1 MTYPLSIPMKT
12 KFFFALLLCFVMTTA
27 RCQVQYPFQD
37 AHLSFEERA
46 ADLCKRLTLDEKA
59 GLMMNHSRPVL
70 RLGIKPFQW
79 WGEALHG
86 SARTGLATVFPQAI
100 GMAASFDDNLLE
112 KVFDVASIETR
123 AKYNVAAKT
132 GRYDISWSVS
142 LWTPNVN
149 IFRDPRWGRGQ
160 ETYGEDPYL
169 TSRMGYAVVKGLQG
183 GIGKQKYYRAFA
195 CAKHFAVHSGPEW
208 NRHSFSAD
216 LLSARDLHETYL
228 PAFKYLVE
236 KACVKEV
243 MCAYNSIDGEPCC
256 SDNHLLQQILR
267 DEWGFQGIVVSDCG
281 AIDDIWQPKSH
292 AVVLDAAQASARAL
306 QAGTDLNCGETYA
319 TLPQAVTKGFVD
331 ESYLDK
337 SVQRLIKGRIQL
349 GDFDPDSV
357 TSWNNITM
365 KDVSTNESRLLA
377 LKMAQK
383 SMTLL
388 YNAHGILPLSKS
400 QKQIVVMGPNANDSI
415 MMWGNYNGTPRHT
428 VTILD
433 GIRQKIGADHVKYI
447 EGCGLV
453 ENNKQNDQVR
463 TAEELVQQTGD
474 IQTII
479 FVGGISPKLEG
490 EEMPVHVAGFK
501 GGDREDIELPAVQ
514 RELIDA
520 LFKAGKKVILVNCS
534 GSAVGLVP
542 EVAHTQAI
550 LQAWY
555 PGEQGGTAVAD
566 VLFGDFNPAGKLPV
580 TFYRNASQLPDYQ
593 DYRMSNRTY
602 RYMKDKPLF
611 PFGYGLSYTSFRFD
625 KAKVKNNK
633 LQVKIQNTGNRFG
646 EEVVQVYVRALDD
659 PNGPIKSLRGFKRIG
674 LQTGETQTVLFD
686 LSKELFERFDEQTN
700 TIRLVPGKYQIYYG
714 NSSDVKDLK
723 SLIWTVR

>member
-1 MTYPLSIPMKT
+1 
-12 KFFFALLLCFVMTTA
+12 
-27 RCQVQYPFQD
+27 
-37 AHLSFEERA
+37 
-46 ADLCKRLTLDEKA
+46 
-59 GLMMNHSRPVL
+59 
-70 RLGIKPFQW
+70 
-79 WGEALHG
+79 
-86 SARTGLATVFPQAI
+86 
-100 GMAASFDDNLLE
+100 
-112 KVFDVASIETR
+112 
-123 AKYNVAAKT
+123 
-132 GRYDISWSVS
+132 
-142 LWTPNVN
+142 
-149 IFRDPRWGRGQ
+149 
-160 ETYGEDPYL
+160 
-169 TSRMGYAVVKGLQG
+169 
-183 GIGKQKYYRAFA
+183 
-195 CAKHFAVHSGPEW
+195 
-208 NRHSFSAD
+208 
-216 LLSARDLHETYL
+216 
-228 PAFKYLVE
+228 
-236 KACVKEV
+236 
-243 MCAYNSIDGEPCC
+243 
-256 SDNHLLQQILR
+256 
-267 DEWGFQGIVVSDCG
+267 
-281 AIDDIWQPKSH
+281 
-292 AVVLDAAQASARAL
+292 
-306 QAGTDLNCGETYA
+306 
-319 TLPQAVTKGFVD
+319 
-331 ESYLDK
+331 
-337 SVQRLIKGRIQL
+337 
-349 GDFDPDSV
+349 
-357 TSWNNITM
+357 
-365 KDVSTNESRLLA
+365 
-377 LKMAQK
+377 
-383 SMTLL
+383 
-388 YNAHGILPLSKS
+388 
-400 QKQIVVMGPNANDSI
+400 
-415 MMWGNYNGTPRHT
+415 MWGNYNGTPRHT

-580 TFYRNASQLPDYQ
+580 TFYRNVSQLPDYQ

-611 PFGYGLSYTSFRFD
+611 PFGYGLSYTSFRFG
-625 KAKVKNNK
+625 KAKVKDNK

-674 LQTGETQTVLFD
+674 LQAGEKHTVLFD
-686 LSKELFERFDEQTN
+686 MSNELFERFDEQTN
-700 TIRLVPGKYQIYYG
+700 TIRLVPGKYQINYG